1 MDLLIKNIKGLAQVR
16 EIGVSKVSGP
26 EMAELPIIN
35 DAFLAVTDGII
46 ESYGPMHLLP
56 VDTAPRK
63 TIDAAD
69 RFVLPS
75 FVDSHTHLIFAA
87 YREEE
92 FVKKIN
98 GASYAEIAAGG
109 GGILNSAR
117 KLQQTSEG
125 ELFDFAM
132 ERVNEI
138 IGYGTGAV
146 EIKSGYGLT
155 VEDELK
161 MLRVARKIGRES
173 PLTVKTTLLGA
184 HAIPQS
190 YTHRQGYIDLVINE
204 MIPKAAEQNLAD
216 YVDVFC
222 EEGFF
227 TPEETISI
235 AKRGNE
241 FGLKPR
247 IHENQLNVSGGVQ
260 AGVLSGA
267 ISVDHLE
274 RMGQEEI
281 DILLTSDTMPTA
293 LPGAAFF
300 LRTSYPPA
308 REMISAGL
316 PLAIATDYNPGS
328 APCGSIP
335 MMMSLAC
342 VQMRMTPMEALNAV
356 TINTAYAL
364 ELDKSHGSITKG
376 KKANLIVTDKI
387 PSLEYIPYSF
397 GKNCI
402 DQVILD
408 GKVIR

>member
-184 HAIPQS
+184 DAIPQS

-204 MIPKAAEQNLAD
+204 MK
-216 YVDVFC
+216 
-222 EEGFF
+222 
-227 TPEETISI
+227 
-235 AKRGNE
+235 
-241 FGLKPR
+241 
-247 IHENQLNVSGGVQ
+247 
-260 AGVLSGA
+260 
-267 ISVDHLE
+267 
-274 RMGQEEI
+274 
-281 DILLTSDTMPTA
+281 
-293 LPGAAFF
+293 
-300 LRTSYPPA
+300 
-308 REMISAGL
+308 
-316 PLAIATDYNPGS
+316 
-328 APCGSIP
+328 
-335 MMMSLAC
+335 
-342 VQMRMTPMEALNAV
+342 
-356 TINTAYAL
+356 
-364 ELDKSHGSITKG
+364 
-376 KKANLIVTDKI
+376 
-387 PSLEYIPYSF
+387 
-397 GKNCI
+397 
-402 DQVILD
+402 
-408 GKVIR
+408 